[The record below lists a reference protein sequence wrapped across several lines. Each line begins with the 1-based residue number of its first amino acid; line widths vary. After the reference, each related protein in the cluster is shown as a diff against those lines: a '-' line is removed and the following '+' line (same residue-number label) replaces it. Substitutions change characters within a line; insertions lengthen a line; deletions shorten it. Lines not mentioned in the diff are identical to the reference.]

1 MAKKTAPKKLP
12 KLPPVPLGNK
22 PMAPPQTVNYSTP
35 VTHKSR
41 RQP

>member
-12 KLPPVPLGNK
+12 KLPAVPVQGNK
-22 PMAPPQTVNYSTP
+22 PAAPPQTVNYSTP

-41 RQP
+41 RQ